1 MAKYRVKLTK
11 KKLVLIALLVV
22 AFILIALF
30 LSESTGLYWFRNL
43 FTGGQTVY
51 VYKYKGELLYFR
63 ANLTEALKVPVY
75 PNERAIFDA
84 VMNESVKRINVTFVN
99 STDNS
104 LVAVDGYE
112 VSSKLSAIFYLNG
125 ISKKIKGME
134 VANYSLKGTED
145 TLVIAL
151 IPPALANKTEV
162 RLEDRVIFIY
172 GKTEKEFDL
181 ATIKFLLSVMEVVV

>member
-11 KKLVLIALLVV
+11 KKL
-22 AFILIALF
+22 AFVALF
-30 LSESTGLYWFRNL
+30 VAVVVLLYWFNSSNQA
-43 FTGGQTVY
+43 QTVY

-84 VMNESVKRINVTFVN
+84 VMNESVKRINITFVN

-104 LVAVDGYE
+104 LVAVNGFE

-125 ISKKIKGME
+125 ISKKIKGVE
-134 VANYSLKGTED
+134 VENYSLKGTED
-145 TLVIAL
+145 TLIIAL

-162 RLEDRVIFIY
+162 RLEDHVIFIS
-172 GKTEKEFDL
+172 GKTAKEFDL